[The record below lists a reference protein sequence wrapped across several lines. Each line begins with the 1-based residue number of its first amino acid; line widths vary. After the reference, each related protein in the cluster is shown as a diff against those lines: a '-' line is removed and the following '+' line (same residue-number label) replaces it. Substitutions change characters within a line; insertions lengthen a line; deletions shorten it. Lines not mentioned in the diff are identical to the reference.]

1 MGEVEKECASY
12 FLFPYEEIE
21 LFFFS
26 LKLNRI
32 TSDLIIKHI
41 FELVILFSPKTFFNV
56 QNTPSELNTD
66 IDISNQ

>member
-32 TSDLIIKHI
+32 TSDFIIKHI
-41 FELVILFSPKTFFNV
+41 FEMYNLSKHYIRIT
-56 QNTPSELNTD
+56 
-66 IDISNQ
+66 